1 MKCSQKSPRSNEVT
15 WKFALPLLSRAE
27 FFCKNKAAF
36 ELLLLSLGKT
46 FAKIRQFC
54 WCDLKIWPTPII
66 TGWNF
71 LKNKAVLILSLE
83 NLNCPYYHKVKFL
96 QKYPR
101 FNEVIRTFEL
111 SPLSWR
117 IIFSNIKQFWWCLS
131 KSWPLLLS
139 RSEIFDKIEQC

>member
-1 MKCSQKSPRSNEVT
+1 MTFRYYNELKILQKYPRFIEVT
-15 WKFALPLLSRAE
+15 WKF
-27 FFCKNKAAF
+27 
-36 ELLLLSLGKT
+36 ELLLLLLDKT

-101 FNEVIRTFEL
+101 FNEVIWIFEL
-111 SPLSWR
+111 PPLSWR

-131 KSWPLLLS
+131 KRWPLLLS
-139 RSEIFDKIEQC
+139 RSEIFAKIEQC